1 MNNQTVSAQ
10 IQKSNR
16 VVYIKPIL
24 EIHPPYKKTVN
35 FGGSA
40 RIIPL
45 EPFDL
50 ISNPGLELIP
60 DPVDLDI

>member
-10 IQKSNR
+10 IQESNR
-16 VVYIKPIL
+16 VVYIKPML
-24 EIHPPYKKTVN
+24 EIHPPYKKATN
-35 FGGSA
+35 LGSTTA
-40 RIIPL
+40 IGQPL
-45 EPFDL
+45 DL